1 VIPATAL
8 SIGEL
13 SARTGASR
21 RSLRY
26 YESQGLIEARR
37 GQNGYRYYNDEDVA
51 VVQRIKDLLAMG
63 LSTRVVRRIL
73 PCVLD
78 ACGPGMRCSEL
89 RLALR
94 EELDRLDAV
103 AAAVDASR
111 RRVGSLLE
119 AATG

>member
-1 VIPATAL
+1 VKPATAL

-26 YESQGLIEARR
+26 YEGQGLIEARR
-37 GQNGYRYYNDEDVA
+37 GQNGYRYYDDKA
-51 VVQRIKDLLAMG
+51 VTLVERIKELLAMG

-73 PCVLD
+73 PCILD
-78 ACGPGMRCSEL
+78 ACQPGLRCPEL

-94 EELDRLDAV
+94 EELERLDAV
-103 AAAVDASR
+103 AATINASR
-111 RRVGSLLE
+111 RRVGALLE
-119 AATG
+119 AATS